1 MANAANEM
9 SVFERVAERG
19 SFAAAAEDV
28 GLSPS
33 AVSKLIMRLEQ
44 RLGVRLINRT
54 TRRLALTAEGRTY
67 LDRAREILAA
77 IDAAESEIASARISP
92 RGHLRI
98 HAPPVMIGDHF
109 GPALSEFLTRYPRIT
124 MDFLVTSRAVDLVG
138 ENVDIAMRT
147 GKLPNSSLIACKI
160 VDLTQIICASPAY
173 LARHGRPLVPSD
185 LTHHRCLVLNGIP
198 EPTTWKFHD
207 GTGPVAV
214 EIKGAVSADSSDV
227 LLRLAVEGVGI
238 VRLGELAVG
247 RALRN
252 GSLEPLLLSVQ
263 VNEGYPLWA
272 LLPPGR
278 QRSPKVKVFLEF
290 LNERLGLAPWR
301 TTERAPSP

>member
-9 SVFERVAERG
+9 GVFERVAERG

-33 AVSKLIMRLEQ
+33 AVSKLILRLEQ

-67 LDRAREILAA
+67 LNRSREILAA
-77 IDAAESEIASARISP
+77 IEAAESEIASARISP

-147 GKLPNSSLIACKI
+147 GKLPDSSLVACKI
-160 VDLTQIICASPAY
+160 VDLTQMICASPEY

-185 LTHHRCLVLNGIP
+185 LTRHRCLVLNGIP

-207 GTGPVAV
+207 HTGPVAV

-252 GSLEPLLLSVQ
+252 GSLEPLLLGVQ

-301 TTERAPSP
+301 TRERAPSP